1 MTEPS
6 VHSMLQWISR
16 KYRMSESDLARMF
29 QKDDITINSWLS
41 TGKIAPV
48 DGGLIR
54 SSFYYF
60 NNRKALPNASR
71 GPTELFFL

>member
-16 KYRMSESDLARMF
+16 KYRMSEADLARMF
-29 QKDDITINSWLS
+29 QKDDITVNSWLS
-41 TGKIAPV
+41 TGRIAPV
-48 DGGLIR
+48 DGGRIR

-60 NNRKALPNASR
+60 NNRRAPNPDTE
-71 GPTELFFL
+71 GPTDLFFL